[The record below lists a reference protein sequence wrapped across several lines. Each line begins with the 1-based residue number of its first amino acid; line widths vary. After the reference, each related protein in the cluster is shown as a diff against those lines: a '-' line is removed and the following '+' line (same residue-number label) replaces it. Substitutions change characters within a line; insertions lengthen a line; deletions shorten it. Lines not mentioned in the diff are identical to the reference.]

1 MLIRDANGLNRFK
14 SGFFV
19 DDFSSTSVQKK
30 VTTVKNSIDIGEG
43 ELRPT
48 HHTTSI
54 DLLLGTNSL
63 IGIGTAVNPLAD
75 GRTDTSLVGSGVKRT
90 GQVVTFRL

>member
-1 MLIRDANGLNRFK
+1 MISHQPL
-14 SGFFV
+14 
-19 DDFSSTSVQKK
+19 VQKK

-75 GRTDTSLVGSGVKRT
+75 GRTDTSLVGSGVKKNWT
-90 GQVVTFRL
+90 SSHSRL